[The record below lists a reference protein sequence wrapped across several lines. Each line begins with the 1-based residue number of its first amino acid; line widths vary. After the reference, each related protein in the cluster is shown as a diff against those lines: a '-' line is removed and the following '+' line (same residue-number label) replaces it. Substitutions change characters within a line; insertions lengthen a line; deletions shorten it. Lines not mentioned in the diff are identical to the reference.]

1 MASEASRRAN
11 RKYSEL
17 NKEKLKQRNLQFRL
31 DNPEKTILQGAK
43 GRAKKHGIEFN
54 LETSDIIIPKV
65 CPILNIPLQRAVGKG
80 CKLDNS
86 PSLDRIDPTKGYVR
100 GNIQIISL
108 LANQMKNCAN
118 RDQLITFAKNILKI
132 HGENNEM

>member
-86 PSLDRIDPTKGYVR
+86 PSLDRIDPTKGYVK
-100 GNIQIISL
+100 GNVWVISQK
-108 LANQMKNCAN
+108 ANAMKSNASKEELIKFAN
-118 RDQLITFAKNILKI
+118 WVFSEKDTSNW
-132 HGENNEM
+132 